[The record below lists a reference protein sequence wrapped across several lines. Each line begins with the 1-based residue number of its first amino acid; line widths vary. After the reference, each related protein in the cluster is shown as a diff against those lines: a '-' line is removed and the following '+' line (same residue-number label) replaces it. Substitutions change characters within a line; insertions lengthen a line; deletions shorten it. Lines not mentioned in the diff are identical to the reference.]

1 MVVLYAVTSGAFVI
15 ALLVNLIPMR
25 AGLRAMVL
33 VLAIVAAIASYL
45 HAPTVRIGPHGRSSS
60 GSACLPGCLRSLSR
74 ALFARRAVDERVS
87 PIPPRRNSRKSGRS
101 GGSMPACPLF
111 GMTLSYYDEKADAY
125 SNCPA
130 TDAVYAVKGRA

>member
-25 AGLRAMVL
+25 TGLRAMVL
-33 VLAIVAAIASYL
+33 VLGSVAAIVFISTRPYGEDRAAWAIVFGFGVL
-45 HAPTVRIGPHGRSSS
+45 AWLL
-60 GSACLPGCLRSLSR
+60 ASLSR
-74 ALFARRAVDERVS
+74 ALSARRAGAERVS

-111 GMTLSYYDEKADAY
+111 GVTLSYYDEKADAY